1 MPVNAFVSQIVKFGK
16 QPVQFTVGPR
26 YYVESPDG
34 GPEWG
39 VRFTVTLL
47 FPK

>member
-1 MPVNAFVSQIVKFGK
+1 MNVSISQIVKFGN
-16 QPVQFTVGPR
+16 QPVQFAVGPR
-26 YYVESPDG
+26 YYAERPEG

-39 VRFTVTLL
+39 VRFTMTLL